1 MRVISRRKLREF
13 WSKHGDAQTSLLL
26 WYQRTTDAQWQ
37 NLADMRRVF
46 SSADSVGN
54 LTVFNIGG
62 NKYRLITFI
71 DYESQIVFTR
81 NVLTHAEYDKR
92 CDPASAKDA
101 RERAPRR
108 RNGKMT
114 TGLKTP
120 SSYYLQLI
128 NTFPPRPI
136 NNEQQLLAT
145 QEQIDA
151 IIDRQNITQDDKD
164 YLEVLG
170 TLVYDYEQKHEP
182 MPVVEGIELLKALMR
197 EDSLQPQD
205 LISIFEDESTI
216 TLVLEKKL
224 EITAKQIQKLGDF
237 FHISPIRF
245 LES

>member
-1 MRVISRRKLREF
+1 MRVISQRKLREF
-13 WSKHGDAQTSLLL
+13 WSKHGDAQTSLIL
-26 WYQRTTDAQWQ
+26 WYQRTIDAKWQ
-37 NLADMRRVF
+37 NLADVRKVF
-46 SSADSVGN
+46 PSADLVGN

-136 NNEQQLLAT
+136 NNEAELLAT
-145 QEQIDA
+145 QEQIDV
-151 IIDRQNITQDDKD
+151 IIDQPNITQDDKD
-164 YLEVLG
+164 YLKVLG
-170 TLVYDYEQKHEP
+170 TLVYEYEQKHEP
-182 MPVVEGIELLKALMR
+182 IPVLKGIELIQALMI
-197 EDSLQPQD
+197 EENLQPRD
-205 LISIFEDESTI
+205 LVAIFDDESTVTKI
-216 TLVLEKKL
+216 LERKQ
-224 EITAKQIQKLGDF
+224 EITTKQIQKLGDF
-237 FHISPIRF
+237 FHIAPVMF
-245 LES
+245 L